1 MRILRRINIKTLIY
15 LVDNAID
22 WSFFRTDTREPRRS
36 NLPSATSRI
45 CQNWRKSVFTAVQE
59 IEFLGLTINSV
70 TLKLFSN
77 KTKILKVV
85 SKCQNLLNNPQTS
98 VLKLTKLIGLL
109 TSTIPTV
116 LPARLNCRFLQMQQ
130 ISSLSENLSYIDK
143 IILNKNSKIELE

>member
-15 LVDNAID
+15 LVDMLLIGHSLEQILVSQD
-22 WSFFRTDTREPRRS
+22 
-36 NLPSATSRI
+36 
-45 CQNWRKSVFTAVQE
+45 AVIFLLQHLGFVKTGE

-77 KTKILKVV
+77 KTKILQVV
-85 SKCQNLLNNPQTS
+85 SKCQNLLNSPQTS

-116 LPARLNCRFLQMQQ
+116 LPARLSCHFLQMQR